1 MDQLDDFI
9 SGAIRAAQGVVA
21 DLLSLGAHQVRP
33 GFLSQANASRCR
45 MRLTYLMAFV
55 RQLIFLLAA
64 ALMHDLPPEDA
75 PGSGADRK
83 SPRRPAPDRP
93 RAWRFTV
100 APSPSSAPSAFPD
113 LAPRPLPEEVKAQP
127 FIGKAGIL
135 SCILANPLPYAQRLV
150 LSLRRWKAAGEIQP
164 VCRPVVPRFRGDR
177 PAEIF
182 GPALTSHLNRALAAI
197 WRESG

>member
-9 SGAIRAAQGVVA
+9 SGAIKAAQGVVA

-33 GFLSQANASRCR
+33 GFLTQANASRCR
-45 MRLTYLMAFV
+45 VRLAYLLAFV

-64 ALMHDLPPEDA
+64 GLMHDLPPEEVPA
-75 PGSGADRK
+75 SGPGGK
-83 SPRRPAPDRP
+83 KPRRPVPDRP
-93 RAWRFTV
+93 HTWRFTV
-100 APSPSSAPSAFPD
+100 APPPASPPSGFPD
-113 LAPRPLPEEVKAQP
+113 LAARPLPVDVKAQP
-127 FIGKAGIL
+127 FIGKAAIL

-182 GPALTSHLNRALAAI
+182 GPALTAHLNRALAAI
-197 WRESG
+197 WRGSG